1 MSDCSPDR
9 RSFPVERYP
18 DPVCRY
24 AIDEGSDAR
33 SPDASQTESEKR
45 PVVCGVNPAFEAT
58 FGAIEE
64 ETPVRDALDDLGVSV
79 RGVGDVDRA
88 LADGASFTAVVDGP
102 DTSIRRYPVRA
113 VPPAEEEPGCLVFTA
128 PEDGGLGIDHVAS
141 VVSHDLRNPL
151 DVAKARLDAG
161 RELDEDD
168 HFEYVAQ
175 AHERMERIIQDV
187 LTLARGDDVVDPS
200 ESVTLGA
207 VAERAWET
215 VDTDGATLTVSE
227 DLPTAVAD
235 PDRVTRLFENLFRN
249 SVEHGG
255 AAVGVTIGRLDDGF
269 YVADDG
275 PGIPESD
282 RERVFDPGYSS
293 DDHGTGLGLAIVARI
308 ADAHG
313 WSVGVTD
320 SDADGARIEVRA
332 VDTE

>member
-9 RSFPVERYP
+9 RSLPVERYP

-24 AIDEGSDAR
+24 VVDEGGDSR
-33 SPDASQTESEKR
+33 SADASRMESETQ

-58 FGAIEE
+58 FGPIEE
-64 ETPVRDALDDLGVSV
+64 ETPVRDALGDLGVSV
-79 RGVGDVDRA
+79 RGVGDVQRA
-88 LADGASFTAVVDGP
+88 LTEGESFTAVVDEP
-102 DTSIRRYPVRA
+102 DASSRRYPVRT
-113 VPPAEEEPGCLVFTA
+113 VPPADDDPGFLVFTA
-128 PEDGGLGIDHVAS
+128 PEEGGLGIDHVAS

-151 DVAKARLDAG
+151 EVAKTRLDAG

-187 LTLARGDDVVDPS
+187 LTLARGDAVVDPS
-200 ESVTLGA
+200 EPVALGDI
-207 VAERAWET
+207 AERAWET

-308 ADAHG
+308 ADAHD
-313 WSVGVTD
+313 WTVGVTD
-320 SDADGARIEVRA
+320 SDAGGARIEVRS
-332 VDTE
+332 VDAE